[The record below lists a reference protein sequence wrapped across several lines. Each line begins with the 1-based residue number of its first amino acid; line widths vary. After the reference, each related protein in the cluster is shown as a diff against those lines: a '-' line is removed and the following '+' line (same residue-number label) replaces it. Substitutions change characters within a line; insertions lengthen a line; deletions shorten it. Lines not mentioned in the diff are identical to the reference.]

1 MAAQPHIDQPSAL
14 FDQPVQVG
22 TFRYLPVGATALA
35 NLGGTREGNA
45 AAQRDS
51 WSKVLAMLATAGR

>member
-1 MAAQPHIDQPSAL
+1 MAAQLHIDQPSAL

-22 TFRYLPVGATALA
+22 TFPYLPVGATALA

-45 AAQRDS
+45 AARRDG